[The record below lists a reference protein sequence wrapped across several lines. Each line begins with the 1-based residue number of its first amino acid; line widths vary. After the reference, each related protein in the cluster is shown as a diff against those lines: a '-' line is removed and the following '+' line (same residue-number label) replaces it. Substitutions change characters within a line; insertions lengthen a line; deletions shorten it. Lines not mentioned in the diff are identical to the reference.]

1 LAICS
6 VQEERKL
13 MEDLMTAV
21 LSDTSVR
28 EGVENG
34 EVEMEKTSAP
44 WLE

>member
-1 LAICS
+1 
-6 VQEERKL
+6 

-34 EVEMEKTSAP
+34 EVEMEKQAAP
-44 WLE
+44 WL